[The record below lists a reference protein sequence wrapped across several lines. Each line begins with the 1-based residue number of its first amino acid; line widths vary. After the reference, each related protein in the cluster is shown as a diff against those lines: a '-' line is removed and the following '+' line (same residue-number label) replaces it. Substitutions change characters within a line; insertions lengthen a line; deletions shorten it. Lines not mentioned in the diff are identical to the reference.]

1 MPPTKGLSM
10 KCETSRQFGLGNR
23 KYTLTENFEFFG
35 VTLPAGLTVD
45 GSSVPKV
52 LIMFFGTIWL
62 LVSNYLQFSI
72 PLWIDSLI
80 IIVLL
85 LVGICESS
93 GWFMKPAAVHDYRFQ
108 NASTAF
114 GWFPANIEY
123 FKLMLKKVFQ
133 YSNEKSSPSI
143 FQILFHSSLG
153 IAIAIAH
160 LFVLTL
166 FGWYVW
172 YGYYSRN
179 KRLGKTA

>member
-1 MPPTKGLSM
+1 M
-10 KCETSRQFGLGNR
+10 KFETSRQFGLGNR

-35 VTLPAGLTVD
+35 VTLPIGLTVD

-52 LIMFFGTIWL
+52 PILFLATLWL
-62 LVSNYLQFSI
+62 LFSNELPFST
-72 PLWIDSLI
+72 PSWVDSL
-80 IIVLL
+80 VVVVML

-123 FKLMLKKVFQ
+123 FVLMLRKVFQ
-133 YSNEKSSPSI
+133 YSNEKPSPFI
-143 FQILFHSSLG
+143 FQTLFHLSLG
-153 IAIAIAH
+153 LAIALAH

-172 YGYYSRN
+172 YGYYSKN
-179 KRLGKTA
+179 KRLGKIV